1 MSSLLTLICFFFFI
15 SLLWSLENQRKR
27 KSNEQNTWMNH
38 TNDLKYQIRQHELQG
53 QFENVESKEQVEQAV
68 KQLQVR
74 HSPLFLLIP
83 QY

>member
-1 MSSLLTLICFFFFI
+1 M
-15 SLLWSLENQRKR
+15 ENQRKR

-74 HSPLFLLIP
+74 HSPPFFIDPAVLRLNLAIV
-83 QY
+83 QTTEKL